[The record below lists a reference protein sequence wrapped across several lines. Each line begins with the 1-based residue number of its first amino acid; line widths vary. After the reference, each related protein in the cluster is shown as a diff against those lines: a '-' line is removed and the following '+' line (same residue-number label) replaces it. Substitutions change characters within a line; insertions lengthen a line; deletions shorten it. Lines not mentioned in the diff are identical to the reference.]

1 MPKKNSRNTKGRI
14 ISAAWK
20 LFYENGYDATT
31 IEDIIFASGTSRGSF
46 YHYFEGKNALLG
58 TLAYVFDEKYEQLRD
73 TLAPE
78 WNAADKLIF
87 LNRELFTMIEESISR
102 DLLSG
107 LLSTQLQAQGEKHLL
122 DRNRIYFRILREI
135 ITEGQKRKEIRTDW
149 PASEIIKAYA
159 MWERALM
166 YDWCL
171 CGGEYSLVSYAGRM
185 TPMFLESFRS
195 KSV

>member
-73 TLAPE
+73 TLDPE

-107 LLSTQLQAQGEKHLL
+107 LLST
-122 DRNRIYFRILREI
+122 
-135 ITEGQKRKEIRTDW
+135 
-149 PASEIIKAYA
+149 
-159 MWERALM
+159 
-166 YDWCL
+166 
-171 CGGEYSLVSYAGRM
+171 
-185 TPMFLESFRS
+185 
-195 KSV
+195 

>member
-73 TLAPE
+73 TLDPE

-135 ITEGQKRKEIRTDW
+135 I
-149 PASEIIKAYA
+149 KAYA

-171 CGGEYSLVSYAGRM
+171 SAGEYSLVAYAEKM

-195 KSV
+195 KGDSQ

>member
-1 MPKKNSRNTKGRI
+1 MPKKNTRNTKGKI

-20 LFYENGYDATT
+20 LFYENGYDGTT

-46 YHYFEGKNALLG
+46 YHYFEGKDALLG
-58 TLAYVFDEKYEQLRD
+58 TLAYVFDEKYEQLRS
-73 TLAPE
+73 TLDPDWDAVK
-78 WNAADKLIF
+78 KLIF
-87 LNRELFTMIEESISR
+87 LNHELFTMIEDSISR

-122 DRNRIYFRILREI
+122 DRNRTYFKLLREI
-135 ITEGQKRKEIRTDW
+135 IAAGQKKGELRADCTT
-149 PASEIIKAYA
+149 SEIIKAYA

-171 CGGEYSLVSYAGRM
+171 CGGEYSLVSYADRM
-185 TPMFLESFRS
+185 TPMFLESFR
-195 KSV
+195 KREK